1 MSLSLRPVAAPFV
14 AAAPAGARVRTR
26 LRVSA
31 QDEAVL
37 RAAGRHL
44 GSLAGRDL
52 AARCAEGR
60 LDAKGRAVSRARR
73 KRALTAESSSRWAGA
88 ITRTSEDQVRLAG
101 QNLRA
106 EASGLRTRIRRI
118 EARLPVPAGGKAG
131 RVRGYATGAERHAKT
146 VRLQVLRARLAR
158 AERRMGTGSVRVV
171 RGGKALLRKRGNLSA
186 AGLTPARW
194 RAEWEAARLF
204 LTADGEKDKAW
215 GNETIRWN
223 PGEGWLEIRLPAPLA
238 HLANR
243 PHSRYRLSAPV
254 GFSYRGGEVA
264 AQAATG
270 AVRYDISCDP
280 VRGRWYLD
288 ASWKAAPAPVPC
300 LDELRAHPVLAVD
313 LNHGH
318 LAVWVVT
325 PDGNPAG
332 PPVTIP
338 LPLSGLPASQRDGRL
353 RGAISG
359 LTRLARQRGCRA
371 IVIEDLDFA
380 DAREQGRE
388 RHDSRP
394 SHGAR
399 GRSYRALVSGLP
411 TARFRDRLV
420 QMASNA
426 GLAVIAVDPA
436 YTSRWGAGHWL
447 GPLRERVS
455 PVPASGHHAAAV
467 VIGRRALGHRA
478 RRRAGVTGGGQRTSR
493 RRAAPR
499 APAATR
505 ATRDG
510 RPRQA
515 HRQPHP
521 RRKTATARRT
531 RPPDQAAQHRPGPPT
546 SQDHLLLVQQER
558 YPAFSANANSWWPSA
573 AMHRSRCTLAM
584 TEAAATDTDRRSAR
598 TAQRTGQGRLM

>member
-1 MSLSLRPVAAPFV
+1 VSPPRRPVAPPFV

-52 AARCAEGR
+52 AARCAEGQ
-60 LDAKGRAVSRARR
+60 LDAKGKAVSRAQR

-88 ITRTSEDQVRLAG
+88 ITRTSEDQWQLAG
-101 QNLRA
+101 RNLRA
-106 EASGLRTRIRRI
+106 ARSGLHARITTI
-118 EARLPVPAGGKAG
+118 KARLPVPAGGRAD
-131 RVRGYATGAERHAKT
+131 RARGYATGTERHAKM
-146 VRLQVLRARLAR
+146 VRLAVLQARLA
-158 AERRMGTGSVRVV
+158 AVDRRLAAGTLSVV
-171 RGGKALLRKRGNLSA
+171 RGGKSLLRKRGNLAA
-186 AGLTPARW
+186 AGLAETQW
-194 RAEWEAARLF
+194 REQWEAARLF
-204 LTADGEKDKAW
+204 LTADGEKDKAH

-223 PGEGWLEIRLPAPLA
+223 PDEGWLEIRLPAPLV

-243 PHSRYRLSAPV
+243 PHGRYRLSCPV
-254 GFSYRGGEVA
+254 AFAYRGGEVA

-270 AVRYDISCDP
+270 AVRYDIRHDP
-280 VRGRWYLD
+280 ARDRWYID
-288 ASWKAAPAPVPC
+288 ASWRIPPGPAPT
-300 LDELRAHPVLAVD
+300 LEGLRQAPVLAVD

-318 LAVWVVT
+318 LDAWAIT

-332 PPVTIP
+332 APATIP
-338 LPLSGLPASQRDGRL
+338 LVLSGLPASQRDGRL
-353 RGAISG
+353 RAAITE
-359 LTRLARQRGCRA
+359 LIRLARQRGCRA

-380 DAREQGRE
+380 DARDQGRE
-388 RHDSRP
+388 RHGNRP

-399 GRSYRALVSGLP
+399 GRRYRALVSGLP
-411 TARFRDRLV
+411 TGRFRDRLV
-420 QMASNA
+420 QMAANA

-436 YTSRWGAGHWL
+436 YTSRWGAEHWL

-455 PVPASGHHAAAV
+455 PVLASGHHAAAV
-467 VIGRRALGHRA
+467 VIGRRALGYRA

-505 ATRDG
+505 TTRDG

-521 RRKTATARRT
+521 RRKTATATRT
-531 RPPDQAAQHRPGPPT
+531 RPPDQAAQDRPGPPT
-546 SQDHLLLVQQER
+546 SQDYLLLVQ
-558 YPAFSANANSWWPSA
+558 
-573 AMHRSRCTLAM
+573 
-584 TEAAATDTDRRSAR
+584 
-598 TAQRTGQGRLM
+598 